1 MPRWIIIVILTGQNR
16 ENVRKTGVKNMKHN
30 EQSQQTKQAL
40 SEALKAMMK
49 KKPLNK
55 ITVRELV
62 EDCGVN
68 RKTFYRH
75 YRSISDVVTEFENE
89 LLSDFSD
96 ILKTSNTSIF
106 NIGSVLGEISALI
119 SSNQEYFVKLLKL
132 NPELFST
139 GRVKAMLRRA
149 IEIALRDVCVVNDEQ
164 TLHALSEFTVSGVL
178 SLYSGWFDSGC
189 TGSLDVITDIARRM
203 TTDGLRGF
211 VPAEKLH
218 EILK

>member
-68 RKTFYRH
+68 RKTFYYH
-75 YRSISDVVTEFENE
+75 FE
-89 LLSDFSD
+89 D
-96 ILKTSNTSIF
+96 IYL
-106 NIGSVLGEISALI
+106 
-119 SSNQEYFVKLLKL
+119 YY
-132 NPELFST
+132 
-139 GRVKAMLRRA
+139 
-149 IEIALRDVCVVNDEQ
+149 CVERFWHDTPVESQ
-164 TLHALSEFTVSGVL
+164 
-178 SLYSGWFDSGC
+178 
-189 TGSLDVITDIARRM
+189 
-203 TTDGLRGF
+203 
-211 VPAEKLH
+211 
-218 EILK
+218 

>member
-68 RKTFYRH
+68 RKTFYYH
-75 YRSISDVVTEFENE
+75 FE
-89 LLSDFSD
+89 DIFS
-96 ILKTSNTSIF
+96 
-106 NIGSVLGEISALI
+106 
-119 SSNQEYFVKLLKL
+119 LLKWTL
-132 NPELFST
+132 DQE
-139 GRVKAMLRRA
+139 AMCMFGKYDL
-149 IEIALRDVCVVNDEQ
+149 
-164 TLHALSEFTVSGVL
+164 VS
-178 SLYSGWFDSGC
+178 
-189 TGSLDVITDIARRM
+189 
-203 TTDGLRGF
+203 
-211 VPAEKLH
+211 
-218 EILK
+218 